1 MNFFQS
7 VEIFIKKSTF
17 ALKYNM
23 TLLQLFK
30 NILPYVRP
38 YKWLVALALALTFI
52 GALTAQ
58 VNAYVLQY
66 TVNSIASLMKEQKP
80 LEDGIDILMWISI
93 ILLGKELVNIFISFG
108 QKFFGEKIRI
118 MISQDLAQRVIEKV
132 LTYRMAFFTSDESGS
147 GKLQTRIDQG
157 VSSLTRTVQSFFI
170 DIFPLFTSAIVALI
184 GMFKANFYVGLV
196 GLCIV
201 PVYFFISRRQAQKLK
216 GWRRNIRTYRE
227 NKSGGIIN
235 ILESINVIK
244 SFNRES
250 IEAKKQLELQTA
262 LTDTQMRTRS
272 TNFKFDGLKTFT
284 EQFGVVI
291 IIILTAYLVLT
302 GQMQIG
308 AIMLHIMLF
317 NNVTAPIRQLHRI
330 YDDINDALVYAE
342 GFFDIMNSDN
352 EKEQSG
358 EYRPEKIRGEFE
370 MKHVDFTYPSGTQA
384 LFDVSMKVEPNK
396 ITALVGLSG
405 AGKSTII
412 NLLDK
417 FYEPQQGQILLD
429 GIPLADYDTKYLREN
444 IGLVL
449 QKNHIF
455 SGTIAENILY
465 GNVNATREQME
476 DAARKAYIHEQIIDL
491 PNGYESSA
499 LALSGG
505 QQQRIAI
512 ARMFL
517 KNPPIIFLD
526 EPTASLDAIATE
538 QIKNSLDA
546 IKKDR
551 TVIIISHSISQ
562 IIDSDMIFA
571 MKEGRMVESGTHEE
585 VYHQGGVYKE
595 IFDASARSLNV
606 EKINDTIERE

>member
-1 MNFFQS
+1 
-7 VEIFIKKSTF
+7 
-17 ALKYNM
+17 M
-23 TLLQLFK
+23 TLFQLFR
-30 NILPYVRP
+30 NILPYVKP
-38 YKWLVALALALTFI
+38 YKWLVALALALTFV

-66 TVNSIASLMKEQKP
+66 TVNSITSLLEQHKP
-80 LEDGIDILMWISI
+80 LKDGLNIVALISI
-93 ILLGKELVNIFISFG
+93 ILLSKELINIFISFG

-118 MISQDLAQRVIEKV
+118 MISQDLAQQVIEKV
-132 LTYRMAFFTSDESGS
+132 LTYRMAFFTADESGS

-170 DIFPLFTSAIVALI
+170 DIFPLFTSAIVALL
-184 GMFKANFYVGLV
+184 GMFNANFYVGLV
-196 GLCIV
+196 GLCLV
-201 PVYFFISRRQAQKLK
+201 PIYFFISQKQAQKLK
-216 GWRRNIRTYRE
+216 GWRRNMRTYRE

-235 ILESINVIK
+235 ILESITVIK
-244 SFNRES
+244 SFNREN
-250 IEAKKQLELQTA
+250 IEAKKQLDLQTA

-302 GQMQIG
+302 GQMLIG
-308 AIMLHIMLF
+308 AIMLHILLF

-330 YDDINDALVYAE
+330 YDDVNDALIYAE
-342 GFFDIMNSDN
+342 GFFDIMNSDYQ
-352 EKEQSG
+352 KEQSG
-358 EYRPEKIRGEFE
+358 DYRPEIIRGEFE
-370 MKHVDFTYPSGTQA
+370 LRHVDFTYPTGTQA
-384 LFDVSMKVEPNK
+384 LYDVNMKIESNK

-405 AGKSTII
+405 AGKSTVI

-429 GIPLADYDTKYLREN
+429 GVPLTEYDTKFLRDN

-465 GNVNATREQME
+465 GNP
-476 DAARKAYIHEQIIDL
+476 DASYEEMIDASKQAYIHEQIIQL

-499 LALSGG
+499 LSLSGG

-562 IIDSDMIFA
+562 FIDSEMIYVL
-571 MKEGRMVESGTHEE
+571 KSGRMVEHGTHEE
-585 VYHQGGVYKE
+585 VYCQGGVYKE

-606 EKINDTIERE
+606 EKINDTFGRDSINRSVRNII

>member
-1 MNFFQS
+1 MSLF
-7 VEIFIKKSTF
+7 
-17 ALKYNM
+17 
-23 TLLQLFK
+23 QLFK
-30 NILPYVRP
+30 NITPYVSP

-66 TVNSIASLMKEQKP
+66 TVNSITSLVEQNKH
-80 LEDGIDILMWISI
+80 LKDGIHIVTIISI
-93 ILLGKELVNIFISFG
+93 VLLSKELINIFISFG

-118 MISQDLAQRVIEKV
+118 MISKDLAQQVIEKV
-132 LTYRMAFFTSDESGS
+132 LTYRMAFFTADESGS

-170 DIFPLFTSAIVALI
+170 DIFPLFTSAIVALL
-184 GMFKANFYVGLV
+184 GMFNANVYVGLV

-201 PVYFFISRRQAQKLK
+201 PIYFFISQRQAQKLK
-216 GWRRNIRTYRE
+216 GWRRNMRTFRE

-235 ILESINVIK
+235 ILESITVIK
-244 SFNRES
+244 SFNRED
-250 IEAKKQLELQTA
+250 IEAKKQSDLQTA

-272 TNFKFDGLKTFT
+272 TNFKFDALKTFT

-291 IIILTAYLVLT
+291 IIILTSYLVLT
-302 GQMQIG
+302 GQMKIG

-330 YDDINDALVYAE
+330 YDDINDALIYAE
-342 GFFDIMNSDN
+342 GFFDIMNSDHQ
-352 EKEQSG
+352 KEQSG
-358 EYRPEKIRGEFE
+358 NYRPEKIYGKFE
-370 MKHVDFTYPSGTQA
+370 LRNVDFTYPNGTQA
-384 LFDVSMKVEPNK
+384 LFDVNMTILPNT

-405 AGKSTII
+405 AGKSTVI

-417 FYEPQQGQILLD
+417 FYEPDKGEILLD
-429 GIPLADYDTKYLREN
+429 GVPLHEYDTRFLREN

-455 SGTIAENILY
+455 SGSIAENILY
-465 GNVNATREQME
+465 GNPNASYEEMI
-476 DAARKAYIHEQIIDL
+476 DASKQAYIHEQIIQL

-499 LALSGG
+499 LLLSGG

-517 KNPPIIFLD
+517 KKPPIIFLD

-562 IIDSDMIFA
+562 FIDSEMIYVL
-571 MKEGRMVESGTHEE
+571 KKGRVMEYGTHEE
-585 VYHQGGVYKE
+585 VYHQDGAYKE
-595 IFDASARSLNV
+595 IFDAAARSLNV
-606 EKINDTIERE
+606 EKIKDTIAD

>member
-1 MNFFQS
+1 MNLF
-7 VEIFIKKSTF
+7 
-17 ALKYNM
+17 
-23 TLLQLFK
+23 QLFK
-30 NILPYVRP
+30 NISPYVRP
-38 YKWLVALALALTFI
+38 YRWLVVLALVLTSI

-66 TVNSIASLMKEQKP
+66 TVNSIALLVEQHK
-80 LEDGIDILMWISI
+80 LLREGLNIVAIITT
-93 ILLGKELVNIFISFG
+93 ILLSKELLNIFISFG

-118 MISQDLAQRVIEKV
+118 MISKDLAQKVIEKI
-132 LTYRMAFFTSDESGS
+132 LTYRMAFFTAGESSS

-184 GMFKANFYVGLV
+184 GMFNANLYVGFA

-201 PVYFFISRRQAQKLK
+201 PVYFFISQRQAHKLK
-216 GWRRNIRTYRE
+216 GWRRNIRSFRE

-235 ILESINVIK
+235 ILDSISVIK
-244 SFNRES
+244 SFNRED
-250 IEAKKQLELQTA
+250 IEAKKQFDLQTA

-272 TNFKFDGLKTFT
+272 TNFKFDALKTFT

-291 IIILTAYLVLT
+291 IIILTAYLVLI

-330 YDDINDALVYAE
+330 YDDLSDALIYAE
-342 GFFDIMNSDN
+342 GFFDIMQSDH
-352 EKEQSG
+352 EKEQTG
-358 EYRPEKIRGEFE
+358 DYRPEKITGKFE
-370 MKHVDFTYPSGTQA
+370 VRNVDFVYPNGTQA
-384 LFDVSMKVEPNK
+384 LFDVNMTILPNK

-405 AGKSTII
+405 AGKSTVI

-417 FYEPQQGQILLD
+417 FYEASKGEILLD
-429 GIPLADYDTKYLREN
+429 GVPLRDYDTHFLREN

-465 GNVNATREQME
+465 GNPNATYDEML
-476 DAARKAYIHEQIIDL
+476 DAAKQAYIHEQIVQL
-491 PNGYESSA
+491 PDGYESSA
-499 LALSGG
+499 LLLSGG

-517 KNPPIIFLD
+517 KKPPIIFLD

-546 IKKDR
+546 IKKNR

-562 IIDSDMIFA
+562 FIDSEMIYV
-571 MKEGRMVESGTHEE
+571 MKTGRVVEHGTHEE
-585 VYHQGGVYKE
+585 VYRQDGAYKE
-595 IFDASARSLNV
+595 IFDAAARSLNV
-606 EKINDTIERE
+606 EKISDTTKGKS

>member
-1 MNFFQS
+1 MNL
-7 VEIFIKKSTF
+7 I
-17 ALKYNM
+17 
-23 TLLQLFK
+23 QLYK

-38 YKWLVALALALTFI
+38 YKWLIILALALTFV
-52 GALTAQ
+52 GALTSQ

-66 TVNSIASLMKEQKP
+66 TVNSITSLVALHKP
-80 LEDGIDILMWISI
+80 LRDGLHIVAVISI
-93 ILLGKELVNIFISFG
+93 ILLSKEIINILISFG
-108 QKFFGEKIRI
+108 QKFFGEKVRI
-118 MISQDLAQRVIEKV
+118 FISKDLAQKVVEKV
-132 LTYRMAFFTSDESGS
+132 LTYRMAFFTADESGS

-157 VSSLTRTVQSFFI
+157 VSSLTRTVQVFFI
-170 DIFPLFTSAIVALI
+170 DIFPLFTSALVALI
-184 GMFKANFYVGLV
+184 GMFNANFSVGLV
-196 GLCIV
+196 ALCIV
-201 PVYFFISRRQAQKLK
+201 PIYFFISQRQAKKLK
-216 GWRRNIRTYRE
+216 GWRRNIRSYRE

-235 ILESINVIK
+235 ILESISVIK
-244 SFNRES
+244 SFNRED

-272 TNFKFDGLKTFT
+272 TNFKFDALKTFI

-291 IIILTAYLVLT
+291 IIVLTAYLVLT
-302 GQMQIG
+302 EQMQIG

-330 YDDINDALVYAE
+330 YDEINDALIYAE
-342 GFFDIMNSDN
+342 GFFDIMNSDHQ
-352 EKEQSG
+352 KEPSG
-358 EYRPEKIRGEFE
+358 DYRPERIAGKFE
-370 MKHVDFTYPSGTQA
+370 LKNVDFTYPNGTQA
-384 LFDVSMKVEPNK
+384 LFNVDMTILPNK

-405 AGKSTII
+405 AGKSTVI

-417 FYEPQQGQILLD
+417 FYEPGKGEILLD
-429 GIPLADYDTKYLREN
+429 GVPMHRYDTKFLREN

-455 SGTIAENILY
+455 SGTIAENIFY
-465 GNVNATREQME
+465 GNPNASYEEMLEASRQ
-476 DAARKAYIHEQIIDL
+476 AYIHEQIIKL
-491 PNGYESSA
+491 PDGYESSA
-499 LALSGG
+499 LLLSGG

-517 KNPPIIFLD
+517 KKPPIIFLD

-562 IIDSDMIFA
+562 FIDSEMIYV
-571 MKEGRMVESGTHEE
+571 MKSGCVVEHGTHEE
-585 VYHQGGVYKE
+585 VYRQDGAYRE
-595 IFDASARSLNV
+595 IFDAAARSLNV
-606 EKINDTIERE
+606 ERISGTLEKK

>member
-1 MNFFQS
+1 
-7 VEIFIKKSTF
+7 
-17 ALKYNM
+17 
-23 TLLQLFK
+23 
-30 NILPYVRP
+30 
-38 YKWLVALALALTFI
+38 LALTFI

-66 TVNSIASLMKEQKP
+66 TVNSITSLVEQNKH
-80 LEDGIDILMWISI
+80 LKDGIHIVTIISI
-93 ILLGKELVNIFISFG
+93 VLLSKELINIFISFG

-118 MISQDLAQRVIEKV
+118 MISKDLAQKVIEKV
-132 LTYRMAFFTSDESGS
+132 LTYRMAFFTADESGS

-170 DIFPLFTSAIVALI
+170 DIFPLFTSAIVALL
-184 GMFKANFYVGLV
+184 GMFNANVYVGLV

-201 PVYFFISRRQAQKLK
+201 PIYFFISQRQAQKLK
-216 GWRRNIRTYRE
+216 GWRRNMRTFRE

-235 ILESINVIK
+235 ILESITVIK
-244 SFNRES
+244 SFNRED
-250 IEAKKQLELQTA
+250 IEAKKQSDLQTA

-272 TNFKFDGLKTFT
+272 TNFKFDALKTFT

-291 IIILTAYLVLT
+291 IIILTSYLVLT
-302 GQMQIG
+302 GQMKIG

-330 YDDINDALVYAE
+330 YDDINDALIYAE
-342 GFFDIMNSDN
+342 GFFDIMNSDHQ
-352 EKEQSG
+352 KEQSG
-358 EYRPEKIRGEFE
+358 NYRPEKIYGKFE
-370 MKHVDFTYPSGTQA
+370 LRNVDFTYPNGTQA
-384 LFDVSMKVEPNK
+384 LFDVNMTIMPNT

-405 AGKSTII
+405 AGKSTVI

-417 FYEPQQGQILLD
+417 FYEPDKGEILLD
-429 GIPLADYDTKYLREN
+429 GVPLHEYDTRFLREN

-455 SGTIAENILY
+455 SGSIAENILY
-465 GNVNATREQME
+465 GNPNASYEEMI
-476 DAARKAYIHEQIIDL
+476 DASKQAYIHEQIIQL

-499 LALSGG
+499 LLLSGG

-517 KNPPIIFLD
+517 KKPPIIFLD
-526 EPTASLDAIATE
+526 EPAASLDAIATE

-562 IIDSDMIFA
+562 FIDSEMIYVL
-571 MKEGRMVESGTHEE
+571 KKGRVMEYGTHEE
-585 VYHQGGVYKE
+585 VYHQDGTYKE
-595 IFDASARSLNV
+595 IFDAAARSLNV
-606 EKINDTIERE
+606 GKIKDTIGGE

>member
-1 MNFFQS
+1 
-7 VEIFIKKSTF
+7 
-17 ALKYNM
+17 M
-23 TLLQLFK
+23 TLFQLFK
-30 NILPYVRP
+30 NIFPYIKP
-38 YKWLVALALALTFI
+38 YKWLIILALVLTFI
-52 GALTAQ
+52 GALTSQ
-58 VNAYVLQY
+58 VNAYVLQF
-66 TVNSIASLMKEQKP
+66 TVNSISSLVEQHK
-80 LEDGIDILMWISI
+80 LLKDGMYILSI
-93 ILLGKELVNIFISFG
+93 ISVVLLSKELVNIFISFG
-108 QKFFGEKIRI
+108 KNFFGEKIRI
-118 MISQDLAQRVIEKV
+118 MISQDLAQQVIEKI
-132 LTYRMAFFTSDESGS
+132 LSYRMAFFTADESGS

-170 DIFPLFTSAIVALI
+170 DIFPLFTSAIVALA
-184 GMFKANFYVGLV
+184 GMFHANFYVGLV

-201 PVYFFISRRQAQKLK
+201 PVYFFISQKQAQQLK

-244 SFNRES
+244 SFNRED
-250 IEAKKQLELQTA
+250 IEAKKQLDLQTA
-262 LTDTQMRTRS
+262 MTDTQLRTRS

-302 GQMQIG
+302 GQMKIG

-330 YDDINDALVYAE
+330 YDDINDALIYAE
-342 GFFDIMNSDN
+342 GFFDIMNSDYQ
-352 EKEQSG
+352 KEQSG
-358 EYRPEKIRGEFE
+358 EYRPEKVVGKFE
-370 MKHVDFTYPSGTQA
+370 LRNVDFTYPNGKQA
-384 LFDVSMKVEPNK
+384 LFDVNMTIIPNK

-405 AGKSTII
+405 AGKSTVI

-417 FYEPQQGQILLD
+417 FYAPDTGDILLD
-429 GIPLADYDTKYLREN
+429 GVPLREYDTRFLREN

-465 GNVNATREQME
+465 GNPKASKEE
-476 DAARKAYIHEQIIDL
+476 IIEAAKQAYIHEQIMEL
-491 PNGYESSA
+491 PDGYESSA
-499 LALSGG
+499 LLLSGG

-517 KNPPIIFLD
+517 KKPPIIFLD

-538 QIKNSLDA
+538 QIKNSLDS

-562 IIDSDMIFA
+562 FIDSEMIYV
-571 MKEGRMVESGTHEE
+571 MKNGRVVESGSHED
-585 VYHQGGVYKE
+585 VYHQNGTYKE
-595 IFDASARSLNV
+595 IFDAAARSLNV
-606 EKINDTIERE
+606 EKISETMT

>member
-1 MNFFQS
+1 MS
-7 VEIFIKKSTF
+7 LI
-17 ALKYNM
+17 
-23 TLLQLFK
+23 QLFK
-30 NILPYVRP
+30 QILPYIRP
-38 YKWLVALALALTFI
+38 YKWLIVLALVLTFI

-66 TVNSIASLMKEQKP
+66 TVNSITGLVEQHKP
-80 LEDGIDILMWISI
+80 LNEGLHIVAVISI
-93 ILLGKELVNIFISFG
+93 VLLSKELVNVFITFG

-118 MISQDLAQRVIEKV
+118 MISQDLAQRIVERI
-132 LTYRMAFFTSDESGS
+132 LTYRMAFFTADESGS

-184 GMFKANFYVGLV
+184 GMFNANFYVGLV

-201 PVYFFISRRQAQKLK
+201 PIYFFISQKQASKLK

-244 SFNRES
+244 SFNREN

-262 LTDTQMRTRS
+262 LTDTQMRTRR
-272 TNFKFDGLKTFT
+272 TNFIFDGLKSFT
-284 EQFGVVI
+284 EQIGVVI

-302 GQMQIG
+302 GQMLIG

-330 YDDINDALVYAE
+330 YDDINDALIYAE
-342 GFFDIMNSDN
+342 GFFDIMNADHQ
-352 EKEQSG
+352 KEPSG
-358 EYRPEKIRGEFE
+358 NYRPEKIRGEFE
-370 MKHVDFTYPSGTQA
+370 LRNVDFSYPNGTQA
-384 LFDVSMKVEPNK
+384 LFNVNMKIETNK
-396 ITALVGLSG
+396 ISALVGLSG

-417 FYEPQQGQILLD
+417 FYEPTHGQILLD
-429 GIPLADYDTKYLREN
+429 GVLLSDYDTHFLREN
-444 IGLVL
+444 IGMVL

-455 SGTIAENILY
+455 SGSIAENIFY

-476 DAARKAYIHEQIIDL
+476 EAAKKAYIHDQIIAL
-491 PNGYESSA
+491 PNGYDSSA

-517 KNPPIIFLD
+517 KNPPVIFLD

-546 IKKDR
+546 IKKNR

-571 MKEGRMVESGTHEE
+571 MKQGRVVESGTHEE
-585 VYHQGGVYKE
+585 VYRQGGTYKE

-606 EKINDTIERE
+606 EKINDTIEENGE

>member
-1 MNFFQS
+1 MNLF
-7 VEIFIKKSTF
+7 
-17 ALKYNM
+17 
-23 TLLQLFK
+23 QLFK
-30 NILPYVRP
+30 NIAPYVRP
-38 YKWLVALALALTFI
+38 YRWLVILALVLTSI

-66 TVNSIASLMKEQKP
+66 TVNSIATLVEQHKA
-80 LEDGIDILMWISI
+80 LSEGLHIVAIISI
-93 ILLGKELVNIFISFG
+93 ILLSKELVNIFISFG
-108 QKFFGEKIRI
+108 QKFFGEKVRI
-118 MISQDLAQRVIEKV
+118 MISQDLAQNIIEKI
-132 LTYRMAFFTSDESGS
+132 LTFRMAFFTADESGS

-184 GMFKANFYVGLV
+184 GMFNANVYVGLV

-201 PVYFFISRRQAQKLK
+201 PIYFFISQRQAQKLK
-216 GWRRNIRTYRE
+216 GWRRKIRSYKE

-235 ILESINVIK
+235 ILESISVIK
-244 SFNRES
+244 SFNRED
-250 IEAKKQLELQTA
+250 IEAEKQMELQTA

-272 TNFKFDGLKTFT
+272 TNFKFDGLKSFT

-291 IIILTAYLVLT
+291 IIILTAYLVLI

-317 NNVTAPIRQLHRI
+317 SNVTAPIRQLHRI
-330 YDDINDALVYAE
+330 YDDINDALIYAE
-342 GFFDIMNSDN
+342 GYFDIMHSDN

-358 EYRPEKIRGEFE
+358 TYRPETIAGKFE
-370 MKHVDFTYPSGTQA
+370 LKNVDFSYPNGTQA
-384 LFDVSMKVEPNK
+384 LFDVNMTIPDNK

-405 AGKSTII
+405 AGKSTVI

-417 FYEPQQGQILLD
+417 FYEASKGEILLD
-429 GIPLADYDTKYLREN
+429 GIPLRDYDTQFLRDN

-455 SGTIAENILY
+455 SGTIAENIFY
-465 GNVNATREQME
+465 GKPNASYDEMIE
-476 DAARKAYIHEQIIDL
+476 AAKQAYIHEQILKL
-491 PNGYESSA
+491 PDGYESSA
-499 LALSGG
+499 LLLSGG

-517 KNPPIIFLD
+517 KKPPIIFLD

-546 IKKDR
+546 IKKGR
-551 TVIIISHSISQ
+551 TVIMISHSVSQ
-562 IIDSDMIFA
+562 FIDSELIYV
-571 MKEGRMVESGTHEE
+571 MKNGRVVEHGTHEE
-585 VYHQGGVYKE
+585 VYHQDGAYKE
-595 IFDASARSLNV
+595 IFDAAARSLNV
-606 EKINDTIERE
+606 EKINDTIDDD

>member
-1 MNFFQS
+1 MNLF
-7 VEIFIKKSTF
+7 
-17 ALKYNM
+17 
-23 TLLQLFK
+23 QLFK
-30 NILPYVRP
+30 NITPYIRP
-38 YKWLVALALALTFI
+38 YKGLVVLALVLTFI

-66 TVNSIASLMKEQKP
+66 TVNSIASLVEQHKP
-80 LEDGIDILMWISI
+80 LRDGLHIITIISI
-93 ILLGKELVNIFISFG
+93 VLLSKELINVFVSFG

-118 MISQDLAQRVIEKV
+118 MISKDLAQRVIEKI
-132 LTYRMAFFTSDESGS
+132 LTYKMAFFTADESGS

-170 DIFPLFTSAIVALI
+170 DIFPLFTSAVVALI
-184 GMFKANFYVGLV
+184 GMFNANFYVGMV

-201 PVYFFISRRQAQKLK
+201 PIYFFISQKQAQKLK
-216 GWRRNIRTYRE
+216 GWRRNIRSYRE

-235 ILESINVIK
+235 ILESISVIK
-244 SFNRES
+244 SFNRED
-250 IEAKKQLELQTA
+250 IEAKKQFNLQTA

-272 TNFKFDGLKTFT
+272 TNFKFDGLKIFT

-330 YDDINDALVYAE
+330 YDDVNDALIYAE
-342 GFFDIMNSDN
+342 GFFDIMNSDHQ
-352 EKEQSG
+352 KEQSG
-358 EYRPEKIRGEFE
+358 EYRPKKVFGKFE
-370 MKHVDFTYPSGTQA
+370 LRNVDFTYPNGTQA
-384 LFDVSMKVEPNK
+384 LFDVNMAIFPNK

-405 AGKSTII
+405 AGKSTVI

-417 FYEPQQGQILLD
+417 FYEPGKGEILLD
-429 GIPLADYDTKYLREN
+429 GVSLHEYDTRFLREN

-465 GNVNATREQME
+465 GNPKASYEEMI
-476 DAARKAYIHEQIIDL
+476 DAARQAYIHEQIIKL

-499 LALSGG
+499 LLLSGG

-512 ARMFL
+512 ARLFL
-517 KNPPIIFLD
+517 KKPPIIFLD

-562 IIDSDMIFA
+562 FIDSDMIYV
-571 MKEGRMVESGTHEE
+571 MKNGRVVEYGVHED
-585 VYHQGGVYKE
+585 VYRQDGAYKE
-595 IFDASARSLNV
+595 IFSAAARSLNV
-606 EKINDTIERE
+606 EKISNTLS

>member
-1 MNFFQS
+1 MNLF
-7 VEIFIKKSTF
+7 
-17 ALKYNM
+17 
-23 TLLQLFK
+23 QLFK
-30 NILPYVRP
+30 NISPYVKP
-38 YKWLVALALALTFI
+38 YRWLIFLALVLTFI

-66 TVNSIASLMKEQKP
+66 TVNSIASLVEQRKA
-80 LEDGIDILMWISI
+80 LSEGLHIVAVISI
-93 ILLGKELVNIFISFG
+93 ILLSKELINIAISFG

-118 MISQDLAQRVIEKV
+118 MISKDLAQKVIEKV
-132 LTYRMAFFTSDESGS
+132 LSYRMAFFTADESGS

-170 DIFPLFTSAIVALI
+170 DIFPLFTSAIVAMI
-184 GMFKANFYVGLV
+184 GMFNANFQVGLV
-196 GLCIV
+196 ALIIV
-201 PVYFFISRRQAQKLK
+201 PIYFFISQRQAKKLK
-216 GWRRNIRTYRE
+216 GWRRNIRSFRE

-235 ILESINVIK
+235 ILESISVIK
-244 SFNRES
+244 SFNREN
-250 IEAKKQLELQTA
+250 IEVEKQLALQTA
-262 LTDTQMRTRS
+262 MTDTMMKTRS
-272 TNFKFDGLKTFT
+272 TNFKFDALKTFT

-291 IIILTAYLVLT
+291 IIILTAYLVLS

-330 YDDINDALVYAE
+330 YDEINDALIYAE
-342 GFFDIMNSDN
+342 GFFDIMNSDHQI
-352 EKEQSG
+352 EPSG
-358 EYRPEKIRGEFE
+358 SYKPEKIEGKFE
-370 MKHVDFTYPSGTQA
+370 LKDVNFSYPNGKQA
-384 LFDVSMKVEPNK
+384 LFNANMTIYPNK

-405 AGKSTII
+405 AGKSTVI

-417 FYEPQQGQILLD
+417 FYEPTEGEILLD
-429 GIPLADYDTKYLREN
+429 GVPLREYDTKFLREN

-455 SGTIAENILY
+455 SGSIAENIFY
-465 GNVNATREQME
+465 GKPDATYEEMIE
-476 DAARKAYIHEQIIDL
+476 AAKQAYIHDQIKDL
-491 PNGYESSA
+491 PDGYESSA
-499 LALSGG
+499 LLLSGG

-512 ARMFL
+512 ARLFL
-517 KNPPIIFLD
+517 KKPPVIFLD

-562 IIDSDMIFA
+562 FIDSEMIYVL
-571 MKEGRMVESGTHEE
+571 KQGHILEHGTHEE
-585 VYHQGGVYKE
+585 VYKQNGAYKE
-595 IFDASARSLNV
+595 IFEAAARSLNV
-606 EKINDTIERE
+606 ERISGTLERK

>member
-1 MNFFQS
+1 
-7 VEIFIKKSTF
+7 
-17 ALKYNM
+17 M
-23 TLLQLFK
+23 TLFRLFK
-30 NILPYVRP
+30 NIKPYVSP
-38 YKWLVALALALTFI
+38 YKWLIILALSLTFI

-66 TVNSIASLMKEQKP
+66 TVNSITLFVEQHRPLKEG
-80 LEDGIDILMWISI
+80 LHIVTIISI
-93 ILLGKELVNIFISFG
+93 ILLSKEFVNIFISFG

-118 MISQDLAQRVIEKV
+118 LISKDLAQRVIEKI
-132 LTYRMAFFTSDESGS
+132 LTYRMAFFTADESGS

-157 VSSLTRTVQSFFI
+157 VSSLTRIVQSFFI
-170 DIFPLFTSAIVALI
+170 DIFPLFTSAVVALI
-184 GMFKANFYVGLV
+184 GMFNANLYVGTV

-201 PVYFFISRRQAQKLK
+201 PIYFFISQKQAKKLK
-216 GWRRNIRTYRE
+216 GWRRNMRTFRE

-244 SFNRES
+244 SFNRED
-250 IEAKKQLELQTA
+250 IEAKKQLALQTA
-262 LTDTQMRTRS
+262 LTNTQMKTRS

-308 AIMLHIMLF
+308 AIMLHILLF

-330 YDDINDALVYAE
+330 YDDVNDALIYAE
-342 GFFDIMNSDN
+342 GFFDVMHSDHQI
-352 EKEQSG
+352 EPSG
-358 EYRPEKIRGEFE
+358 VYRPQEVVGKFELRGVHFA
-370 MKHVDFTYPSGTQA
+370 YPNGTQA
-384 LFDVSMKVEPNK
+384 LFDVNMTIEPNK

-405 AGKSTII
+405 AGKSTVV

-417 FYEPQQGQILLD
+417 FYEPDHGEILLD
-429 GIPLADYDTKYLREN
+429 GIPLHQYDTHFLREN

-465 GNVNATREQME
+465 GNPKASYNEMVE
-476 DAARKAYIHEQIIDL
+476 AAHQAYIHDQIIRL
-491 PNGYESSA
+491 PEGYESSA
-499 LALSGG
+499 LLLSGG

-517 KNPPIIFLD
+517 KKPPIIFLD

-546 IKKDR
+546 IKKNR

-562 IIDSDMIFA
+562 FIDSDTIYV
-571 MKEGRMVESGTHEE
+571 MKNGRVVEHGAHEE
-585 VYHQGGVYKE
+585 VYRQNGAYKE
-595 IFDASARSLNV
+595 IFDAAALSLNV
-606 EKINDTIERE
+606 EKINKTRKE

>member
-1 MNFFQS
+1 MNLF
-7 VEIFIKKSTF
+7 
-17 ALKYNM
+17 
-23 TLLQLFK
+23 QLFK
-30 NILPYVRP
+30 NIAPYVKP
-38 YKWLVALALALTFI
+38 YKWLIVLALVLTSI
-52 GALTAQ
+52 GALTSQ

-66 TVNSIASLMKEQKP
+66 TVDSIATLVAEHKA
-80 LEDGIDILMWISI
+80 LRDGLHIVSIISI
-93 ILLGKELVNIFISFG
+93 ILLSKELVNIFISFG

-118 MISQDLAQRVIEKV
+118 MISQDLAQKIIEKV
-132 LTYRMAFFTSDESGS
+132 LTFRMAFFTSDDSGS

-157 VSSLTRTVQSFFI
+157 VSSITRTVQSFFI

-184 GMFKANFYVGLV
+184 GMFNANFYVGLV

-201 PVYFFISRRQAQKLK
+201 PIYFFISRKQAQKLK
-216 GWRRNIRTYRE
+216 GWRRKIRSYRE

-235 ILESINVIK
+235 ILDSISVIK
-244 SFNRES
+244 SFNRED
-250 IEAKKQLELQTA
+250 IEAQKQLALQTV
-262 LTDTQMRTRS
+262 LTDTQMKTRS

-291 IIILTAYLVLT
+291 IIILTAYLVLI

-317 NNVTAPIRQLHRI
+317 SNVTAPIRQLHRI
-330 YDDINDALVYAE
+330 YDDINDALIYAE
-342 GFFDIMNSDN
+342 GFFDIMHSED

-358 EYRPEKIRGEFE
+358 TYRPEKITGKFE
-370 MKHVDFTYPSGTQA
+370 LKNVDFSYPNGKQA
-384 LFDVSMKVEPNK
+384 LFDVDMTIPNNK

-405 AGKSTII
+405 AGKSTVI

-417 FYEPQQGQILLD
+417 FYEASKGEILLD
-429 GIPLADYDTKYLREN
+429 GVPLQDYDTKYLREN

-465 GNVNATREQME
+465 GKPDASQEEVI
-476 DAARKAYIHEQIIDL
+476 DAAKQAYIHDQILQL
-491 PNGYESSA
+491 PDGYESSA
-499 LALSGG
+499 LLLSGG

-517 KNPPIIFLD
+517 KKPPIIFLD

-546 IKKDR
+546 IKKGR
-551 TVIIISHSISQ
+551 TVIMISHSVSQ
-562 IIDSDMIFA
+562 FIDSELIYV
-571 MKEGRMVESGTHEE
+571 MKNGAVVEHGTHEE
-585 VYHQGGVYKE
+585 VYRQEGAYKE
-595 IFDASARSLNV
+595 IFDAAARSLNV
-606 EKINDTIERE
+606 EKINDTIEEMEDKE